1 MKILYISPHG
11 DFTDQMKRV
20 FIENGVEIIYID
32 DRKNYFMPWLL
43 RGSLIWKIT
52 RRINFI
58 RRKSNEILNEKA
70 IELCRKHHPDFLFTG
85 KGMNIKVSTVLKI
98 KSMGIKTV
106 TWFMENTYQERYF
119 NWFSNNYLNYDYVF
133 TNDSYLFD
141 KFFNKSSA
149 KLCNI
154 SMTIDPD
161 CYKEQT
167 LNKEEAE
174 KYSCDVCF
182 VGAFDQNRERI
193 LSKVNEIK
201 GLNLKIF
208 GWVGW
213 KNSSLASL
221 YHGPLNL
228 EQMAK
233 LYRSA
238 KICLNINGRN
248 KSTDP
253 VMNGFSLKTFEIPAS
268 NGFQI
273 SDYRKDVEDLFK
285 IGEEIEIF
293 RSDDELIDK
302 IKFYL
307 NNEEARNKIAEAG
320 HKRVLTSHTLDKRVK
335 DILNFIQTN

>member
-1 MKILYISPHG
+1 
-11 DFTDQMKRV
+11 
-20 FIENGVEIIYID
+20 
-32 DRKNYFMPWLL
+32 MPWLL
-43 RGSLIWKIT
+43 KGSLIWKIT

-58 RRKSNEILNEKA
+58 RRRSNEILNKKA
-70 IELCRKHHPDFLFTG
+70 IELCQKHHPDFLFTG
-85 KGMNIKVSTVLKI
+85 KGMNIKSSTVLKI

-119 NWFSNNYLNYDYVF
+119 NWFSNNYFNYDYVF

-141 KFFNKSSA
+141 KFFDKSTA

-161 CYKEQT
+161 CYKLKPLT
-167 LNKEEAE
+167 NEEVL

-182 VGAFDQNRERI
+182 VGAFDHNRERI
-193 LSKVNEIK
+193 LSKVNEIE
-201 GLNLKIF
+201 GINLKIF

-213 KNSSLASL
+213 KKSSLASL

-228 EQMAK
+228 EQMVK
-233 LYRSA
+233 LYGSA

-253 VMNGFSLKTFEIPAS
+253 VMNGVSLKTFEIPAS

-273 SDYRKDVEDLFK
+273 SDYRKDVEDIFK

-293 RSDDELIDK
+293 KSDDELIEK

-307 NNEEARNKIAEAG
+307 NNEKVREKIKKAG
-320 HKRVLTSHTLDKRVK
+320 HERVLVSHTLDKRVK
-335 DILNFIQTN
+335 DILSFIQTN